1 MEKYY
6 CDICGKEC
14 GATKFTVPN
23 IIENE
28 AKGGIGNVV
37 LWKGYEKVISEMN
50 ICNDC
55 QNLIGCFIYG
65 LKSNNK
71 E

>member
-14 GATKFTVPN
+14 KATKFTVPN
-23 IIENE
+23 MTDRTIN
-28 AKGGIGNVV
+28 GIHMQTV
-37 LWKGYEKVISEMN
+37 SEMN

>member
-28 AKGGIGNVV
+28 AKGGIGDVV
-37 LWKGYEKVISEMN
+37 LWEGIQARFRRY
-50 ICNDC
+50 D
-55 QNLIGCFIYG
+55 L
-65 LKSNNK
+65 
-71 E
+71 